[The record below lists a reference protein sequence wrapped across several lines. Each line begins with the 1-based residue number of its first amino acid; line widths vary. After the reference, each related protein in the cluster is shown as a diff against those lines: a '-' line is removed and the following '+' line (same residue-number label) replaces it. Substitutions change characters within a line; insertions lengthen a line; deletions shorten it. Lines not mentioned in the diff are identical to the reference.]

1 MSGCAG
7 RWCALDSRIK
17 RSLTVSTG
25 LINGVWCATRS
36 PDMPDATTDKS
47 PYLQCRCNKLSPH
60 GTCHLKP
67 TSSNVSALIAK
78 CNSLFSVFCHFL
90 DRKIKNRKFMN
101 SFIRPKNKRRKI
113 LKNAFFWCRKRKI
126 KRNSVGLYNN
136 VLVIQPTHT
145 TDKSCYWL
153 WLAKAKTFSVN
164 HIPTGIY
171 LWCRCSAQ

>member
-1 MSGCAG
+1 M
-7 RWCALDSRIK
+7 ALDVQ
-17 RSLTVSTG
+17 L
-25 LINGVWCATRS
+25 GV
-36 PDMPDATTDKS
+36 P
-47 PYLQCRCNKLSPH
+47 
-60 GTCHLKP
+60 TCQMRRP
-67 TSSNVSALIAK
+67 TSRRICSADAISYRRTAPVIWSQPPVTSAHWSQNATV
-78 CNSLFSVFCHFL
+78 CFRFFCHFL